1 MHKYLAPSLLSANF
15 YNLENDL
22 KILKKN
28 EISYIHLDVMD
39 GLFVPNISIGIPII
53 ESINK
58 YMKDDF
64 IFDTHLMI
72 EKPER
77 YIQAFKKAG
86 ANILTIHQEAT
97 SKFLDT
103 LKAIKENGM
112 KAGISVNPETDIK
125 LIDEALPI
133 ADLVLVMSVH
143 PGFGGQKFIESAYDK
158 VRYLDKMRKEN
169 NYKYFIE
176 IDGGINIENVKSV
189 LDAGVDI
196 VVAGSSVFKNDT
208 EKNIKDFNKII
219 GAYNE

>member
-1 MHKYLAPSLLSANF
+1 MQKYLAPSLLSANF

-22 KILKKN
+22 KILKNN

-39 GLFVPNISIGIPII
+39 GLFVPNISIGIPVI

-77 YIQAFKKAG
+77 YIQEFKKVG

-97 SKFLDT
+97 SDFLDA
-103 LKAIKENGM
+103 LKLIKENGM
-112 KAGISVNPETDIK
+112 KAGISVNPDTDIK
-125 LIDEALPI
+125 FIDNALPI

-169 NYKYFIE
+169 NYKYCIE

-196 VVAGSSVFKNDT
+196 VVAGSSVFKNDI

>member
-97 SKFLDT
+97 SKLLDT
-103 LKAIKENGM
+103 LKVIKENGM

-196 VVAGSSVFKNDT
+196 VVAGSSVFKNDI
-208 EKNIKDFNKII
+208 EKNIKDFNKIV